1 MSSMI
6 ARSLPTEVPD
16 ADPDAAVSR
25 KTSLVVLSSSG
36 EVVHAVGLGKQS
48 AILTLVRDP
57 EWVAGIKVSRLVAM
71 TINGA
76 KLVLMWTDLTD
87 GAMLTVTEA
96 PGDTVLEFVQSVD
109 FAYDIFEHLLS
120 NPFDAMTVVDTD
132 AIVRF
137 ISPIHE
143 NFFRQRH
150 GEGYGRPVQK
160 MIENTRLHKVVQ
172 SGKAEV
178 GHIQRMNGSNRVVS
192 RTPIYRGKKIVGAIG
207 RIMFKGPEQLEKL
220 NQEINSLESEV
231 KFYRREAEAMRR
243 NEYGLESII
252 GSSRGIRDLKND
264 IIRIAPLDVPV
275 LVCGESGSGK
285 ELVAQAIHRISS
297 RRSNNMIMINAAALP
312 STLVE
317 SELFGYSAGAFTGAH
332 QKGHPGKFEQ
342 ANGGSLFLDEIGDM
356 PLDVQAKLLRVL
368 QDGSV
373 EKLGSTKS
381 MKVDFRLISAT
392 NRDLDEMIRENDFRL
407 DLYYRISP
415 VVLHVPPLRDRL
427 EDIPALADEFL
438 RHFAERHS
446 RPVCSL
452 SAEVISL
459 LQSHNWPGNVRQL
472 KHEVERAAIF
482 SNGGVIEAELLQR
495 SLHGGGLAAV
505 PDRPIAGVSASNDLQ
520 LKDHMQKVEDVVIE
534 SAMQRLKGNKK
545 RVAEELGISRSY
557 LYKKLAEIGA
567 A

>member
-1 MSSMI
+1 M
-6 ARSLPTEVPD
+6 ARSLPTEIPD
-16 ADPDAAVSR
+16 VDPDGAVSR
-25 KTSLVVLSSSG
+25 KPGLVVLSSGG
-36 EVVHAVGLGKQS
+36 EVVHSVGLGKQS
-48 AILTLVRDP
+48 AIQALVRDP
-57 EWVAGIKVSRLVAM
+57 EWVASIRGGRLVAM
-71 TINGA
+71 TVNGS
-76 KLVLMWTDLTD
+76 KLVLLWTDLTD
-87 GAMLTVTEA
+87 GAMLTVSEA
-96 PGDTVLEFVQSVD
+96 PGDTVLEFIHSVD

-160 MIENTRLHKVVQ
+160 MIENTRLHQVVQ

-252 GSSRGIRDLKND
+252 GSSRSISDLKND
-264 IIRIAPLDVPV
+264 IVRIAPLDVPV

-285 ELVAQAIHRISS
+285 ELVAQALHRISS
-297 RRSNNMIMINAAALP
+297 RRNNNMIMINAAALP

-373 EKLGSTKS
+373 EKLGSTRS
-381 MKVDFRLISAT
+381 IKVDFRLISAT
-392 NRDLDEMIRENDFRL
+392 NRNLEEMIRENDFRL

-438 RHFAERHS
+438 RNFAERHD

-482 SNGGVIEAELLQR
+482 SNGGVIEAHLLQR
-495 SLHGGGLAAV
+495 SLHGGGLAAI
-505 PDRPIAGVSASNDLQ
+505 PDRPIAGVAASNDLQ

-534 SAMQRLKGNKK
+534 NAMQRLNGNKK

-557 LYKKLAEIGA
+557 LYKKLAGIGVDLN
-567 A
+567 

>member
-1 MSSMI
+1 MSSMM
-6 ARSLPTEVPD
+6 ARSAAAEVSDVDPGETE
-16 ADPDAAVSR
+16 AR
-25 KTSLVVLSSSG
+25 KASLVVLSPSG
-36 EVVHAVGLGKQS
+36 EVTCAVGLGNQS
-48 AILTLVRDP
+48 AVLALVRDP
-57 EWVAGIKVSRLVAM
+57 EWVAGIKTSRLVAM
-71 TINGA
+71 TINGR
-76 KLVLMWTDLTD
+76 KLILMWTELAD
-87 GAMLTVTEA
+87 GAMVTVSEA
-96 PGDTVLEFVQSVD
+96 PGDTVLEFIHSVD

-160 MIENTRLHKVVQ
+160 MIENTRLHNVVQ
-172 SGKAEV
+172 TGKAEV

-192 RTPIYRGKKIVGAIG
+192 RTPIYRGEKIVGAIG

-220 NQEINSLESEV
+220 NQEINSLQSEV

-243 NEYGLESII
+243 NEYGLDSII
-252 GSSRGIRDLKND
+252 GESRAVRELKSD
-264 IIRIAPLDVPV
+264 ITRIAPLDVPV

-285 ELVAQAIHRISS
+285 ELVAQALHRISS
-297 RRSNNMIMINAAALP
+297 RRNNNMIMINAAALP

-342 ANGGSLFLDEIGDM
+342 ANSGSLFLDEIGDM
-356 PLDVQAKLLRVL
+356 PLEVQAKLLRVL
-368 QDGSV
+368 QDGYV
-373 EKLGSTKS
+373 EKLGSTKA

-392 NRDLDEMIRENDFRL
+392 NRDLEGMIRENEFRL
-407 DLYYRISP
+407 DLFYRISP

-427 EDIPALADEFL
+427 EDIPALAEEFL
-438 RHFAERHS
+438 RNFAERHD

-452 SAEVISL
+452 TPEVTSL

-482 SNGGVIEAELLQR
+482 SNGGEIDLDLLRR
-495 SLHGGGLAAV
+495 SLYGVGITAV
-505 PDRPIAGVSASNDLQ
+505 ADRSTTRGAEAGDMQ

-534 SAMQRLKGNKK
+534 SAMQRLQGNKK

-557 LYKKLAEIGA
+557 LYKKLAEIGTM
-567 A
+567 